1 MAIEEGWVKELSYYC
16 HISSLFSNKLIYKYT
31 SRKLGTLLNKSHGT
45 VNKQVK
51 FLIQKGLLSITED
64 GSLRCASIDNLRAI
78 VVSHTS
84 LETGKGLLIFKIHDK
99 IKYTEWNLC
108 SRVAINS
115 IRQQQHIIKKKS
127 EVNAIS
133 VKIRNNRFVTKKEIS
148 NFNKNKKLHCES
160 VNDKCML
167 SDKSLTK
174 QLKGR
179 SISNVRAMIG
189 FWVKQGLISSTLI
202 KGKVV
207 AKKVSAKQHRL
218 MQQVDSFANTYFY
231 KGKVV
236 SFNQRTLE
244 LGTSIKPKEVLYN
257 NYPIITDKY
266 LTSLLNAYS
275 I

>member
-1 MAIEEGWVKELSYYC
+1 MAIEQGWVKELAYYC
-16 HISSLFSNKLIYKYT
+16 HISSLFSNKLIYDYT
-31 SRKLGTLLNKSHGT
+31 SRRLATLLNKSHGT

-51 FLIQKGLLSITED
+51 FLIQKGLLSITKD
-64 GSLRCASIDNLRAI
+64 GSLKCTSINDLYSV

-84 LETGKGLLIFKIHDK
+84 TETGKGLLKFKIHDK

-115 IRQQQHIIKKKS
+115 IRQQQYIIKKKA

-133 VKIRNNRFVTKKEIS
+133 VKIRNNQFVTKKEIA
-148 NFNKNKKLHCES
+148 NFNKNKLNCGS
-160 VNDKCML
+160 INDKCML
-167 SDKSLTK
+167 SDTSITK

-179 SISNVRAMIG
+179 SISNVRAMIS

-202 KGKVV
+202 KGNVV

-231 KGKVV
+231 KGNVV
-236 SFNQRTLE
+236 SFNQRVLE
-244 LGTSIKPKEVLYN
+244 LGSSIKPREVLSN
-257 NYPIITDKY
+257 KYPRITNKY
-266 LTSLLNAYS
+266 LESLINAYS

>member
-1 MAIEEGWVKELSYYC
+1 MAIQEGWVKELAYYC
-16 HISSLFSNKLIYKYT
+16 HISTLHSNKLIYNYT
-31 SRKLGTLLNKSHGT
+31 SRGLANLLKKSHGT
-45 VNKQVK
+45 VNKHVK
-51 FLIQKGLLSITED
+51 FLIQKGLLSITKD
-64 GSLRCASIDNLRAI
+64 GSLRCASKKTLRVI

-84 LETGKGLLIFKIHDK
+84 KETGKGLLIFKIHDK

-115 IRQQQHIIKKKS
+115 IRQQQYIIKKKA

-148 NFNKNKKLHCES
+148 NFNKTKLHCES
-160 VNDKCML
+160 INDKCML
-167 SDKSLTK
+167 SDTSIAK

-179 SISNVRAMIG
+179 SISNVRAMIS

-202 KGKVV
+202 KGTVV
-207 AKKVSAKQHRL
+207 ARKVSAKQHRL
-218 MQQVDSFANTYFY
+218 MQQVDAYANTYFY

-236 SFNQRTLE
+236 SFNQRTIE
-244 LGTSIKPKEVLYN
+244 LGTSIKPKEVLSN
-257 NYPIITDKY
+257 KHPKITNKY
-266 LTSLLNAYS
+266 LQKLINAYS